1 VEINMKISFWDIL
14 SVLLLLAT
22 VGVVMFVVQIFI
34 DPSGSMNPFPVPT
47 MPSVLVLPTRTSTPL
62 RLPATW
68 TPAVKTANI
77 QQSPSPVEV
86 KATMTLAPSATGFVV
101 PTWTPSITPTFTAT
115 ITRTPSLTPTPTITV
130 KPFAVTSVQMS
141 VDTSV
146 LSVACPPGHIFTFMA
161 GIVTNN
167 SGTVKY
173 HWEFS
178 DGRQGPVTELNYSS
192 GGTQSVVT
200 TWALGTTGKPGTD
213 PTFNGWAKIYIDEPN
228 HQSFNQQGFALS
240 CTP

>member
-1 VEINMKISFWDIL
+1 MKITIWDIL

-22 VGVVMFVVQIFI
+22 VGVVMVVAQIFM
-34 DPSGSMNPFPVPT
+34 DPYSSLNPFPQPT

-68 TPAVKTANI
+68 TPTAGSANP
-77 QQSPSPVEV
+77 QQSPSPVEL
-86 KATMTLAPSATGFVV
+86 KPTFTLAPSATGFVV
-101 PTWTPSITPTFTAT
+101 PTWTPTITPTFTAT

-146 LSVACPPGHIFTFMA
+146 LSIGCPPGHVFTFMA

-178 DGRQGPVTELNYSS
+178 DGRKGPVTELNYSS

-213 PTFNGWAKIYIDEPN
+213 PTYNAWARIYVDEPN
-228 HQSFNQQGFALS
+228 HQSFSQQAIALTCS
-240 CTP
+240 P